1 MEKLTA
7 NLDFDG
13 VDPELAW
20 HLLDLHW
27 NRQHHAFM
35 VTYRPA
41 FMRDMASGGPYF
53 SRILLNAIYFGA
65 AKFSPR
71 LELRKVSTDVRTAG
85 WQFRDRVRDL
95 LGRALDYSNITTIQA
110 LLLMCNSLFALGDEP
125 SAAWIYAGNAFRMI
139 IDLGLHV
146 DVTSRSNMR
155 HLTDEDIEVRR
166 RVFWAAFGKF
176 VVLITRVT
184 SSGSTLVCCVAR
196 SLTSASYSHRQDP
209 IPLPGPH
216 SSAARSRL
224 PRPHQIPGRVRGT
237 RTLAAFRL
245 RFTLRTQR
253 LSLLQCVDI
262 LRALQA
268 EHNSEPS
275 REHNVW
281 REAEVATTKPSNER
295 S

>member
-1 MEKLTA
+1 MEKLNA
-7 NLDFDG
+7 NFDFDG

-110 LLLMCNSLFALGDEP
+110 LLLMCNTLFALGDEP

-146 DVTSRSNMR
+146 DVTSRSNLR
-155 HLTDEDIEVRR
+155 HLTDEDIEIRR
-166 RVFWAAFGKF
+166 RVFWAAFGKC
-176 VVLITRVT
+176 TRNDYA
-184 SSGSTLVCCVAR
+184 CRVASPR
-196 SLTSASYSHRQDP
+196 DYQTREGADFWPLLTS
-209 IPLPGPH
+209 
-216 SSAARSRL
+216 
-224 PRPHQIPGRVRGT
+224 
-237 RTLAAFRL
+237 
-245 RFTLRTQR
+245 
-253 LSLLQCVDI
+253 
-262 LRALQA
+262 
-268 EHNSEPS
+268 
-275 REHNVW
+275 
-281 REAEVATTKPSNER
+281 
-295 S
+295 

>member
-110 LLLMCNSLFALGDEP
+110 LLLM
-125 SAAWIYAGNAFRMI
+125 
-139 IDLGLHV
+139 HV

-155 HLTDEDIEVRR
+155 HLSDEDIEVRR
-166 RVFWAAFGKF
+166 RVFWAAFGEF
-176 VVLITRVT
+176 ILFITRI
-184 SSGSTLVCCVAR
+184 TLC
-196 SLTSASYSHRQDP
+196 
-209 IPLPGPH
+209 
-216 SSAARSRL
+216 
-224 PRPHQIPGRVRGT
+224 GT
-237 RTLAAFRL
+237 IMRDN
-245 RFTLRTQR
+245 
-253 LSLLQCVDI
+253 LL
-262 LRALQA
+262 LLY
-268 EHNSEPS
+268 
-275 REHNVW
+275 
-281 REAEVATTKPSNER
+281 
-295 S
+295 

>member
-1 MEKLTA
+1 MEKLNA
-7 NLDFDG
+7 NFDFDG

-110 LLLMCNSLFALGDEP
+110 LLLMCNTLFALGDEP

-146 DVTSRSNMR
+146 DVTSRSNLR
-155 HLTDEDIEVRR
+155 HLTDEDIEIRR
-166 RVFWAAFGKF
+166 RVFWAAFGEYISK
-176 VVLITRVT
+176 
-184 SSGSTLVCCVAR
+184 SHAR
-196 SLTSASYSHRQDP
+196 SGGIASPLSNHRRCWLLRSLLTLQYSHRQDP
-209 IPLPGPH
+209 IPVSRPYSRLAG
-216 SSAARSRL
+216 RRL
-224 PRPHQIPGRVRGT
+224 PRSDQVSRRVR
-237 RTLAAFRL
+237 
-245 RFTLRTQR
+245 
-253 LSLLQCVDI
+253 
-262 LRALQA
+262 RA
-268 EHNSEPS
+268 
-275 REHNVW
+275 
-281 REAEVATTKPSNER
+281 
-295 S
+295 

>member
-1 MEKLTA
+1 MEKLNA
-7 NLDFDG
+7 NFDFDG

-41 FMRDMASGGPYF
+41 FMRDMATGGPYF

-110 LLLMCNSLFALGDEP
+110 LLLMCNTLFALGDEP

-146 DVTSRSNMR
+146 DVTSRSNLR
-155 HLTDEDIEVRR
+155 HLTDEDIEIRR
-166 RVFWAAFGKF
+166 RVFWAAFGEC
-176 VVLITRVT
+176 TRYLVGWRRFAALKHGKVSAFTAESFADFAMQSSTRFNPCTKVAQLFCKKKIAMSRSNSST
-184 SSGSTLVCCVAR
+184 SMKSLSTGNPSPMHLHQTTMALR
-196 SLTSASYSHRQDP
+196 ATTSRHSPSSAS
-209 IPLPGPH
+209 
-216 SSAARSRL
+216 
-224 PRPHQIPGRVRGT
+224 
-237 RTLAAFRL
+237 
-245 RFTLRTQR
+245 
-253 LSLLQCVDI
+253 
-262 LRALQA
+262 
-268 EHNSEPS
+268 
-275 REHNVW
+275 
-281 REAEVATTKPSNER
+281 
-295 S
+295 

>member
-1 MEKLTA
+1 MEKLNA
-7 NLDFDG
+7 NFDFDG

-95 LGRALDYSNITTIQA
+95 LGRALDHSNITTIQA

-146 DVTSRSNMR
+146 DVTSRSNLR
-155 HLTDEDIEVRR
+155 HLNDEDIEIRR
-166 RVFWAAFGKF
+166 RVFWAAFGKW
-176 VVLITRVT
+176 TRKRLSFFLRKLENGT
-184 SSGSTLVCCVAR
+184 STRQGYQPTINYLADGILQ
-196 SLTSASYSHRQDP
+196 SLTRSNLCIRVAQRYCKKQTATYLLNSSTNTRSSSTGS
-209 IPLPGPH
+209 PL
-216 SSAARSRL
+216 RML
-224 PRPHQIPGRVRGT
+224 LHQTTTAP
-237 RTLAAFRL
+237 L
-245 RFTLRTQR
+245 
-253 LSLLQCVDI
+253 
-262 LRALQA
+262 
-268 EHNSEPS
+268 
-275 REHNVW
+275 
-281 REAEVATTKPSNER
+281 ATTYRHSPS
-295 S
+295 SVS